1 MGAQKKA
8 IDATVLGY
16 VGQWLG
22 MTENNLSQV
31 TSKIHKSVF
40 TIIVDSTLK
49 LRLQWEFTCMLDGWV
64 HVHIN
69 LSKGMNVIKTFFWI
83 KTKSGTQITN
93 SNLLWHLFYLCTF
106 FQGYYDCVMFSKLW
120 ALWLLNGCVS
130 MAIQW
135 LPLAPI
141 LLLRQTVQYYL
152 LYEQFLIACL
162 LIVRHLGFFQD

>member
-49 LRLQWEFTCMLDGWV
+49 LRLQWEFTCKLGGWV

-69 LSKGMNVIKTFFWI
+69 LSKGLNVIKAFFWI
-83 KTKSGTQITN
+83 KTKSGTQVNYFKFIKT
-93 SNLLWHLFYLCTF
+93 SILFVYIF
-106 FQGYYDCVMFSKLW
+106 PG
-120 ALWLLNGCVS
+120 
-130 MAIQW
+130 
-135 LPLAPI
+135 
-141 LLLRQTVQYYL
+141 LLRL
-152 LYEQFLIACL
+152 CDGLE
-162 LIVRHLGFFQD
+162 IVSSLAS